1 MTKTA
6 YGLSPVSGS
15 AAPGNSTR
23 SKERRFQLL
32 LSELDCA
39 EAMAGL
45 ANIAI
50 DFENF
55 RRTYNNARQ
64 YYEHIVSQL
73 LQVHVPGEY
82 VPEIL
87 RRLDHLRKWLD
98 AASGR
103 QRVEM

>member
-6 YGLSPVSGS
+6 YGMSPGSGS
-15 AAPGNSTR
+15 TAPGSGVR
-23 SKERRFQLL
+23 AKDRRFQLL
-32 LSELDCA
+32 MSELDCA

-64 YYEHIVSQL
+64 YYELVVSQL
-73 LQVHVPGEY
+73 LHVQIPGEY
-82 VPEIL
+82 VPELL
-87 RRLDHLRKWLD
+87 RRLYHLRKWLD

-103 QRVEM
+103 YPMEM

>member
-6 YGLSPVSGS
+6 YGLSPVSES
-15 AAPGNSTR
+15 AAPGNGTR
-23 SKERRFQLL
+23 SNERRFQLL

-55 RRTYNNARQ
+55 RRTYNNAQQ
-64 YYEHIVSQL
+64 YYELVVSQL